1 MVGVKPTIFN
11 LTLYIVTKTYIR
23 KNINMARKLKT
34 VEPVAEDTAP
44 LSTELIADSN
54 PAIED
59 DLVNPLLREQTE
71 QAAQMRDALLTC
83 RKNDVTSAKVA
94 LQNIAVLQV
103 YHQVARIIR
112 YTEMMDRLEDKLYAS
127 IDANLSQMDDF
138 DPNTMILLTKIQCDL
153 QKSMVLSQEMLKP
166 YMDIDL
172 ESLAPPRDVNA
183 DTSFGAAIIPKE
195 SRNAIRNGAQALLTE
210 LTKKNPTAENPSENE
225 ETDVGTDTANTQ

>member
-1 MVGVKPTIFN
+1 
-11 LTLYIVTKTYIR
+11 
-23 KNINMARKLKT
+23 MAKKLKT
-34 VEPVAEDTAP
+34 VEGVADDTTPVATPTEII
-44 LSTELIADSN
+44 ST
-54 PAIED
+54 PED

-153 QKSMVLSQEMLKP
+153 QKSMVLSQDMLKP

-172 ESLAPPRDVNA
+172 ESIAPPRDVNE
-183 DTSFGAAIIPKE
+183 DTSFGAAILPRE
-195 SRNAIRNGAQALLTE
+195 SRTAIRNGAQALLTE
-210 LTKKNPTAENPSENE
+210 LRNIENPSADE
-225 ETDVGTDTANTQ
+225 ESDIDAGNNRANTQ